1 MSRLSDYRRLRTG
14 FGPAIST
21 AIIYCKPDAY
31 QFKLRV
37 KEKPTLL
44 QVQPNLTLAT
54 GIKQTGECLALIRV
68 APLSPLSWGCFLG
81 TRQALVRPRVS
92 RFLRGA
98 APAKKVNL
106 EGAADP
112 SSKALPSGSK
122 VADPPREL
130 TKSQAKVRGSS
141 GLLLTTALRP
151 QSSTKA
157 TSHHLV
163 VLKVGAEVGDVKLA
177 SARLG
182 EGAGLTVAAR
192 ELIKQVAKG
201 VPRAMMYG
209 SRQDGY
215 TYDGCKVIL
224 ANADQHVGQS
234 VKTRPTA
241 ADLGR
246 DLSTLKNQLR
256 IPAYSPV
263 EVVPLSVELW
273 PALTHPETPERAKV
287 VLNKAHEAVPKS
299 HEI

>member
-1 MSRLSDYRRLRTG
+1 MAVTNSKKFWQSHILW
-14 FGPAIST
+14 IVQST
-21 AIIYCKPDAY
+21 
-31 QFKLRV
+31 V
-37 KEKPTLL
+37 KYEKP
-44 QVQPNLTLAT
+44 
-54 GIKQTGECLALIRV
+54 ALHANEIINV
-68 APLSPLSWGCFLG
+68 AIVEVHFGVLHRRIHDFG
-81 TRQALVRPRVS
+81 TFQADVDKVRPRVS

-177 SARLG
+177 RMSFGSLIKSNPKHCTAAARLG